1 MSWIGGLH
9 MIHKLIHP
17 FEFKGKSFTEV
28 HLPDTLKLRYQ
39 IASMRIGQL
48 MAEKTVGLK
57 VNTSSLEEAMG
68 DPNVFR
74 MLEAGF
80 ESDRLMIQA
89 FCEDFPSDAVGEL
102 AMDDVDVIKDHI
114 NRLSTRNKVDE
125 DEPTKKLILPMPSA

>member
-1 MSWIGGLH
+1 MPTIGGLQ

-17 FEFKGKSFTEV
+17 FEYNGKTYTDI

-48 MAEKTVGLK
+48 TAEKMVGLK
-57 VNTSSLEEAMG
+57 VTTSSLEEAMG

-80 ESDRLMIQA
+80 ESDRLMIEA
-89 FCEDFPSDAVGEL
+89 FCEGLPSDAIGEL
-102 AMDDVDVIKDHI
+102 AMDDVDVIKAHI
-114 NRLSTRNKVDE
+114 NRLSSRNKDDE
-125 DEPTKKLILPMPSA
+125 DESEKKPILPVPSA